1 MIRIAY
7 LIDTWVWI
15 EHYEG
20 RSQQA
25 REFIEGNEILCVS
38 AVTIAEI
45 AQRYAKEGKP
55 VVAARINDVLRRA
68 TVIPVDTT
76 IATMAGTMRNQ
87 EIDGGIADAIIL
99 ATARIGNHTIITG
112 DQHFRD
118 LPDVVFIGHTED

>member
-1 MIRIAY
+1 MIHIAY

-20 RSQQA
+20 RSQRA
-25 REFIEGNEILCVS
+25 RESIEGNEILCVS
-38 AVTIAEI
+38 AVNIAEI

-68 TVIPVDTT
+68 TVIPVDTM
-76 IATMAGTMRNQ
+76 IASMAGMMRNQ
-87 EIDGGIADAIIL
+87 EIYGGIADAIIL
-99 ATARIGNHTIITG
+99 ATARIGNHTIVTG

-118 LPDVVFIGHTED
+118 LPEVVFIGHTEK